1 MAPQDSSWDRIVDGL
16 RRGDE
21 EAVREFC
28 RQYDQ
33 SLRRLADGRMPAGLR
48 RRVDPEDV
56 VQSAFR
62 TFLRRASDGQ
72 FQLTGVDG
80 LWRLLCT
87 ITLTKVKKQAR
98 FQYQQRR
105 DPRREVH
112 AAPVGDDSEAR
123 EPGVADPTPSPLEA
137 AAFTEEFH
145 AILDSFEST
154 ERRLV
159 ELKLQEL
166 TNEEIGAEMQI
177 SERTV
182 RRIFKRIQARL
193 ERELAGEST

>member
-1 MAPQDSSWDRIVDGL
+1 MTTPDRSWDRIVDGL

-21 EAVREFC
+21 AAVRDFC
-28 RQYDQ
+28 HEYEQ

-56 VQSAFR
+56 VQSALR

-72 FQLTGVDG
+72 FQLGGSDG

-105 DPRREVH
+105 DPGREVH
-112 AAPVGDDSEAR
+112 AAPVGDDSEVR
-123 EPGVADPTPSPLEA
+123 DIGVKDSAPTPLEA
-137 AAFTEEFH
+137 AAFSEEFH

-154 ERRLV
+154 ERQLI

-166 TNEEIGAEMQI
+166 TNEEIGAEMKI

-182 RRIFKRIQARL
+182 RRTLKRIQARL
-193 ERELAGEST
+193 ERELPVE